1 MKKILIFGSSGL
13 FGKNLQHRLSKDK
26 YSLIL
31 HSRNNNSYLSF
42 NLFNQKEIEKCL
54 NLHEPDV
61 VINLV
66 AMTDVDQ
73 CESNPQ
79 EAYFSNSLIPHNIAQ
94 SLINVNKDI
103 YLIQFSTDHLYDSAS
118 PSKEGDVI
126 IKNIYA
132 LSKFCGDMAALQYPK
147 SIVMR
152 TNFFGKSIQN
162 SRDSFSDWIFN
173 SLRNKIKIKLLNDV
187 FFSPLSINSLIGI
200 IENLTHHQPTG
211 IFNVGSRSGLSKAD
225 FGVMFAKML
234 NLNLNLIESISYK
247 EANFYNANRPLD
259 MRMNVSKY
267 EDFFNETLPFLE
279 EEVFFVV
286 KDYLID

>member
-1 MKKILIFGSSGL
+1 MKKIIIFGSSGL

-26 YSLIL
+26 YNLIL
-31 HSRNNNSYLSF
+31 HSRNNNSNLSF
-42 NLFNQKEIEKCL
+42 NLFDQKEIEKCL

-66 AMTDVDQ
+66 AITDVDH
-73 CESNPQ
+73 CESNPK
-79 EAYFSNSLIPHNIAQ
+79 EAYLSNSLIPHNIAQ
-94 SLINVNKDI
+94 SIINVNKDI

-126 IKNIYA
+126 IKNSYA
-132 LSKFCGDMAALQYPK
+132 LSKFCGDMAVLQYPK

-162 SRDSFSDWIFN
+162 TRYSFSDWIFN
-173 SLRNKIKIKLLNDV
+173 SLSDKIKIKLLNDV
-187 FFSPLSINSLIGI
+187 FFSPLSINTLIRI
-200 IENLTHHQPTG
+200 IENLIHQKPTG
-211 IFNVGSRSGLSKAD
+211 IFNVGSRSGFSKAD
-225 FGVMFAKML
+225 FGVMFAKKL

-259 MRMNVSKY
+259 MRMNVTKY
-267 EDFFNETLPFLE
+267 EDFFNETLPVLE
-279 EEVFFVV
+279 EEIFLVV